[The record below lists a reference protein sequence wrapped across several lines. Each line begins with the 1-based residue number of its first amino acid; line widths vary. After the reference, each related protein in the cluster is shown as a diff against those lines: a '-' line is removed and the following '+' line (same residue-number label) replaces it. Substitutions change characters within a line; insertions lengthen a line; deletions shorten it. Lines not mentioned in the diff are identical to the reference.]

1 MEIFRT
7 NNMNPQFTPQQLQK
21 INSITGGN
29 LTSDSF
35 TPPTP
40 TQTASQNWA
49 NQISQIAKQGSV
61 IAPTPAQPTSAL
73 PPTTAYGKATDVLQ
87 DVGNAAGAANNALT
101 GNTGTIA
108 DYINPISWVTHV
120 IGGAANVLS
129 GGLNATVN
137 PLVENLASM
146 AGTAIRNAV
155 GAKNIDSVVGEIKNV
170 VNSPLGQSL
179 IKTYTA
185 PDVVSDLNAVKNIA
199 GTAGIVTG
207 AGQVAESMGEV
218 PNAFNSASPIPRAVN
233 AVGTTVGNVVPSSI
247 KNAVIGAPA
256 TEEGVAAQ
264 ILQPTASEISNMPT
278 ATKGLTSIDTTG
290 VKNYSDLGD
299 RIDEAIKTEKASVDT
314 TLGQNNGLYKPE
326 DIVKTVPVSG
336 NVPATDETGAP
347 IMNKDGTPQMTSAPS
362 LTTDPVSDGLHQL
375 QQFYDKTGDTTN
387 LARVNG
393 LINDY
398 ENGDGLSLQQLNNI
412 AREHGTELTGYN
424 VNGDPALGPTKQAY
438 ENTRT
443 GIKSVVRDLNGPD
456 DTTAASDQKIHQLI
470 KAKDMVD
477 DMVNKVK
484 VLESKLQN
492 YSLLQRFGR
501 FGAKAFNL
509 FTGGVVKGFL
519 QSIQGMGPM
528 QGVTSEGSLMDT
540 AQLQKALAG
549 NLTLLNQL
557 NGMSDAQAVS
567 TLSNIVS
574 SAPISSSQSVLPAVG
589 VSSQDQHQKTT
600 KSHQKLSKGIK

>member
-1 MEIFRT
+1 ML
-7 NNMNPQFTPQQLQK
+7 TPQLSAAFDK
-21 INSITGGN
+21 ITGNKTDPNAGSPIQSSIN
-29 LTSDSF
+29 NRL
-35 TPPTP
+35 
-40 TQTASQNWA
+40 A
-49 NQISQIAKQGSV
+49 QIDAIAKKAQNPPPDPN
-61 IAPTPAQPTSAL
+61 APAL

-87 DVGNAAGAANNALT
+87 DVGNAANDTSNALT
-101 GNTGTIA
+101 GNIP
-108 DYINPISWVTHV
+108 NPNNDVLPAVWNTLDPIGWVTKA
-120 IGGAANVLS
+120 IGGAANLVA

-137 PLVENLASM
+137 PFIDNVIAP
-146 AGTAIRNAV
+146 AVGTALRNYI
-155 GAKNIDSVVGEIKNV
+155 GAKNVDAVAGGIKNAY
-170 VNSPLGQSL
+170 NSPLGQSL
-179 IKTYTA
+179 VHTYSQ
-185 PDVVSDLNAVKNIA
+185 PDVSSDLNAVKNIA
-199 GTAGIVTG
+199 GTAGLIAG
-207 AGQVAESMGEV
+207 AGQATQGLQG
-218 PNAFNSASPIPRAVN
+218 AIPGLKYDIN
-233 AVGTTVGNVVPSSI
+233 AVGDMLPPSIRNTVL
-247 KNAVIGAPA
+247 GAPKTA
-256 TEEGVAAQ
+256 EGVANQ

-398 ENGDGLSLQQLNNI
+398 ENGDGLSLKQLNNI

-443 GIKSVVRDLNGPD
+443 GIKSVVRDLNGPN

-470 KAKDMVD
+470 KAKDMVG

-492 YSLLQRFGR
+492 YGLLQRFGR

-519 QSIQGMGPM
+519 QSIQGMGSM

-549 NLTLLNQL
+549 NLKLLQQL
-557 NGMSDAQAVS
+557 NAMPDEQAVM
-567 TLSNIVS
+567 TLSQILS
-574 SAPISSSQSVLPAVG
+574 SAPESAIPAVGQATLPAVG